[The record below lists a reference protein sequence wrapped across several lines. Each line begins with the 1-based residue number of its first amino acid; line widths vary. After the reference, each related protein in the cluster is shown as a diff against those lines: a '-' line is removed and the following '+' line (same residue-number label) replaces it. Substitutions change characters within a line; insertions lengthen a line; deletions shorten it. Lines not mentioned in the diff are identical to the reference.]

1 MVLGFVSANKFFFF
15 FIHALLIS
23 VKGCLW
29 PKFSQYLLSLECQ
42 IAPSDCFN
50 SVLHSKITILSSFTQ
65 PHFVLSLYDF
75 FFLFFFLWNSKDY
88 LKSIRY
94 QTVLVNA
101 SFHVPFSCSCYCV
114 ISQTLRG
121 LCILACL
128 IYVSYLPW
136 QRMLIL

>member
-15 FIHALLIS
+15 STHALFIS

-50 SVLHSKITILSSFTQ
+50 SVLHSKITILSSFAH

-75 FFLFFFLWNSKDY
+75 FFLLLWNSKDY
-88 LKSIRY
+88 LKSIGY

-101 SFHVPFSCSCYCV
+101 SFHVP
-114 ISQTLRG
+114 
-121 LCILACL
+121 
-128 IYVSYLPW
+128 
-136 QRMLIL
+136 